1 MVKLRD
7 STDAA
12 ARPDKIERLAC
23 LDAVRGFFLLILVSA
38 GFGLREPQQAMLSPE
53 RWGWLIDEFKQRDWR
68 GCTLWDLLL
77 PALLFCAGIAMPIS
91 YVNRQAKGQSW
102 FRQFAHAFLRAAVLV
117 ALGIYLDSYRQ
128 ERLLFDLRG
137 DLQMIGL
144 AYLLAFLVLPLGM
157 PAQGVT
163 VGFLLVGSTAAYVIY
178 AFAGTHELWS
188 PTQNLGLA
196 LDQWLGFGP
205 HPQKQVT
212 LNVISWAA
220 VVLLG
225 VLIGGLI
232 RTGLT
237 PGAKIAIMTG
247 SSIFALLFG
256 WVLGGGNGWIELSW
270 YAVIPMIKP
279 IATWTFVSTAV
290 GWTLLVFTYFYLI
303 MDGFLLRA
311 WAVPLTLVG
320 HNALALY
327 LTYEL
332 FHGWAEKSAKLVLP
346 GSPPTIALLKP
357 LFASLLVL
365 AIYWLFC
372 FWLYRRRIFFKV

>member
-1 MVKLRD
+1 MCV
-7 STDAA
+7 
-12 ARPDKIERLAC
+12 IC
-23 LDAVRGFFLLILVSA
+23 LVFFGF
-38 GFGLREPQQAMLSPE
+38 
-53 RWGWLIDEFKQRDWR
+53 
-68 GCTLWDLLL
+68 
-77 PALLFCAGIAMPIS
+77 
-91 YVNRQAKGQSW
+91 
-102 FRQFAHAFLRAAVLV
+102 
-117 ALGIYLDSYRQ
+117 
-128 ERLLFDLRG
+128 
-137 DLQMIGL
+137 
-144 AYLLAFLVLPLGM
+144 
-157 PAQGVT
+157 
-163 VGFLLVGSTAAYVIY
+163 IY